1 MNFNGNSFQGP
12 PPTQE
17 QKQQQ
22 PMPIQEDAK
31 P

>member
-1 MNFNGNSFQGP
+1 MTFNGNSFQGP

-17 QKQQQ
+17 QKKQQ